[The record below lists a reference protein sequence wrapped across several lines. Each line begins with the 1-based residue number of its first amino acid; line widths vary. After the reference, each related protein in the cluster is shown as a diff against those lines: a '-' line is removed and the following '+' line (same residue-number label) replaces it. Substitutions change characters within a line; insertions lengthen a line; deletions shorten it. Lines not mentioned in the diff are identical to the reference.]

1 MDDKTKADF
10 MERCYDQSGRLSNLI
25 SDITMLSKIDDAQ
38 EVSRRSTL
46 TFLLLEGIRNDVEL
60 QLENKKMKFLILV
73 APKTIVNGNQLLLY
87 SIFRN
92 LTDNAIAYA
101 GEGTTITVQC
111 PKEDSNK
118 YWFIFSDNGAGVSEE
133 HLPHLFERFYRVD
146 KGRSRKL
153 GGNGAWSCHR
163 KECRTDSWRLDF
175 SEDRKGRRSGVQV
188 LFAEM
193 I

>member
-25 SDITMLSKIDDAQ
+25 SDITMLSKIDDASGSFTT
-38 EVSRRSTL
+38 EHIDISS
-46 TFLLLEGIRNDVEL
+46 LLESIRNDVEL

-146 KGRSRKL
+146 KGRSR
-153 GGNGAWSCHR
+153 N
-163 KECRTDSWRLDF
+163 
-175 SEDRKGRRSGVQV
+175 SEERGLV
-188 LFAEM
+188 LPS
-193 I
+193 